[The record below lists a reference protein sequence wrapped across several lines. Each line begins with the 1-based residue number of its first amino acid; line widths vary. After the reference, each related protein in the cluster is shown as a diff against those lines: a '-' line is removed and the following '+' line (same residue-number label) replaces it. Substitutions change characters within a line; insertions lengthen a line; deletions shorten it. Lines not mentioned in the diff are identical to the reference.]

1 MKLTKKQI
9 DMIILYTPAELHG
22 KAVTGWTGYELGH
35 YQPAGANWA
44 YHAQYI
50 DYNGAPILVV
60 IQFSHIM

>member
-9 DMIILYTPAELHG
+9 DIIKLYTPKELQG
-22 KAVTGWTGYELGH
+22 QPVKGWAGYELGH

-50 DYNGAPILVV
+50 DYNGAPVLV
-60 IQFSHIM
+60 ITQFGHVV